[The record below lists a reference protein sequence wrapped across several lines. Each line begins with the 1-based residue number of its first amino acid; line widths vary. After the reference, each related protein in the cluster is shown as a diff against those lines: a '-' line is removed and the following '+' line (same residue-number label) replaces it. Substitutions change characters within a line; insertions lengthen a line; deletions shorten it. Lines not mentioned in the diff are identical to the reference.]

1 MRSPGKSDSV
11 QHTPD
16 NVVHKIIA
24 SELSIKDAAELCGM
38 SKTTLIRRLASHP
51 DYVKAQ
57 ADGLIKRPDTAPV
70 NVEALRTNPA
80 VRAVANGDLSL
91 RQACA
96 QYPDSAPN
104 PVTLSRWVKLAFPEA
119 EIGAPDR
126 KKRVSAEEMMLD
138 EVRELAAAV
147 VDRAKA
153 LRLDPVK
160 LSKWV
165 LKQVETAES
174 GANAPD

>member
-1 MRSPGKSDSV
+1 MQHEITLQEAIARVCSGQMSAGAAAKACGLARSTFQDRIS
-11 QHTPD
+11 
-16 NVVHKIIA
+16 N
-24 SELSIKDAAELCGM
+24 
-38 SKTTLIRRLASHP
+38 HP

-57 ADGLIKRPDTAPV
+57 ADGRIKRPDTAPV

-126 KKRVSAEEMMLD
+126 KKRVSAEEMMVD

-153 LRLDPVK
+153 RGLDPVK

-165 LKQVETAES
+165 LKQVETAQTT
-174 GANAPD
+174 PD